1 MNRIIISKE
10 QLEDVIASSK
20 TKKEAAEKLN
30 ISVDTLKLKLKK
42 YNLVFNT
49 SSWKKGQV
57 SPARSHAEITEDWLI
72 NNWLNTDKSLKQLSD
87 EFNIS
92 LSLLESRAVFYKLK
106 KHLKHKLN
114 TKKLFDLSDPHIWY
128 LAGLANTDGYF
139 PKHFDGLVLELKA
152 NDSEYQLLN
161 DIKNYYE
168 SSQPVTT
175 YHKHG
180 LDTYY
185 WQISFGGL
193 KEFFKQSF
201 NISTV
206 NKTFDTDVPINFPT
220 ESCAKAYLRGC
231 IDGDGYVEKSGHTVI
246 VCTASQSFIDGLA
259 KIVKQYI
266 NIDCRLF
273 KAKRLNCEYP
283 AVEWKTRRAEA
294 LLRWIYSIDNCFK
307 LERKYQRFINNFNV

>member
-114 TKKLFDLSDPHIWY
+114 TKKLFDLSDPHI
-128 LAGLANTDGYF
+128 
-139 PKHFDGLVLELKA
+139 
-152 NDSEYQLLN
+152 
-161 DIKNYYE
+161 
-168 SSQPVTT
+168 
-175 YHKHG
+175 
-180 LDTYY
+180 
-185 WQISFGGL
+185 
-193 KEFFKQSF
+193 
-201 NISTV
+201 
-206 NKTFDTDVPINFPT
+206 
-220 ESCAKAYLRGC
+220 
-231 IDGDGYVEKSGHTVI
+231 
-246 VCTASQSFIDGLA
+246 
-259 KIVKQYI
+259 
-266 NIDCRLF
+266 
-273 KAKRLNCEYP
+273 
-283 AVEWKTRRAEA
+283 
-294 LLRWIYSIDNCFK
+294 
-307 LERKYQRFINNFNV
+307 